1 MKNPHNSPLAQAKR
15 TSKALTTPKKSTPA
29 NVKQVRA
36 KVQSINKQIDR
47 VRKQIER
54 LEAKAPN
61 SPALARAKQFMA
73 MNGIT
78 KISQTRYIKT
88 TQQYQDYKRFLDK
101 FEKYGTHTIK
111 GAKEAEQRRLDSL
124 TDIMRA
130 NGWDPNKY
138 NVQDLYDRLD
148 KINIYSIMSDY
159 AISSDKIIASV
170 THIMNTK
177 QGRRVTAQQLLQ
189 EVFGNMP
196 AADRHGRKATQARLS
211 SYNKGTKAYSEKK
224 RKGRK

>member
-36 KVQSINKQIDR
+36 KVQSITKQIDR

-73 MNGIT
+73 MNGIE

-101 FEKYGTHTIK
+101 FEKYGTHTVK
-111 GAKEAEQRRLDSL
+111 GAIKAEEKRIQSL

-138 NVQDLYDRLD
+138 SVQDLYDRLN
-148 KINIYSIMSDY
+148 KIDIYSIMSEY
-159 AISSDKIIASV
+159 GVHSDRVIAS
-170 THIMNTK
+170 TTIIMNTND
-177 QGRRVTAQQLLQ
+177 GRKVTAQQILK
-189 EVFGNMP
+189 ETFGTMP
-196 AADRHGRKATQARLS
+196 AADRYGKKVTKSRLS